1 MLAPDRPRGMGTM
14 MPAPTIALRELDDA
28 EADIRRALREVVSSR
43 GSGLFPWDREGTAGQ
58 HNSRQPTAMLR
69 DKNSGG

>member
-28 EADIRRALREVVSSR
+28 EADIRRALGEV
-43 GSGLFPWDREGTAGQ
+43 
-58 HNSRQPTAMLR
+58 RQ
-69 DKNSGG
+69 